1 MITEVIDRQ
10 LARLRTRLAKTGLP
24 RFFAWWGRELL
35 ACLPARWRALLAG
48 HAQTLLL
55 ESRGHELVV
64 WRERSGER
72 VEFGRIDLDL
82 PAEAQAAEFER
93 LRVRTEE
100 PAVRVLYC
108 IAADR
113 VLRRLLTLPAAAED
127 NLRQV
132 LGFEMDRQT
141 PFKAD
146 QVYFDSR
153 IVARDAA
160 ARTLRVEL
168 VVLPRAQL
176 DAELAGLAG
185 GALAIDGVDTWTTVP
200 GGERSGINLL
210 PAERRAQRRN
220 LRLPLN
226 LGLAALAIV
235 LLGVNLSERLANRVV
250 AFEAMQAEIGQAET
264 AAQQVTDLKKS
275 LQDSIDGANFLA
287 NKKRQGLLIIALLDD
302 LTKRLDDDTFLERL
316 SVENNQVQLQ
326 GQSKEA
332 ARLIGVLAESP
343 YLSNPTLQG
352 QIQPDPRSGKERF
365 QISAEIKPPGA
376 AATAATPAAPASDG
390 KEAAHG
396 T

>member
-55 ESRGHELVV
+55 ESRGRELVV
-64 WRERSGER
+64 WRERSGEC

-82 PAEAQAAEFER
+82 PADAQAAEFER

-264 AAQQVTDLKKS
+264 AAQQATDLKKS

-332 ARLIGVLAESP
+332 ARLIGVLAGSP

-376 AATAATPAAPASDG
+376 ATAAPASDG